1 MAYALIPDGFTLK
14 KVTKLQEQAVKS
26 HFGRERRGEYFTTL
40 LANPTG
46 PPIVAGI
53 VGLAAAPTILGL
65 IFDALSKQD
74 NGNGNGFKPPEKV
87 EYLTFVKD
95 FSEGFFELTG
105 AGKFAGDPFA
115 GEAKDFWDKYVTK

>member
-1 MAYALIPDGFTLK
+1 MASALIPDGFTLK
-14 KVTKLQEQAVKS
+14 KVTKLEAETVKS
-26 HFGRERRGEYFTTL
+26 HLGRERRGKYFTTL

-46 PPIVAGI
+46 PPLVAAI
-53 VGLAAAPTILGL
+53 IGLASAPTILGL

-95 FSEGFFELTG
+95 FTEGIFELTG

>member
-1 MAYALIPDGFTLK
+1 MASALIPDGFTLE
-14 KVTKLQEQAVKS
+14 KVTKQEAEAVKS
-26 HFGRERRGEYFTTL
+26 HLGRERRGKYFTTL

-46 PPIVAGI
+46 PPIVAALI
-53 VGLAAAPTILGL
+53 GLASAPTILGL
-65 IFDALSKQD
+65 IFAALSKQD

-95 FSEGFFELTG
+95 FTEGIFELTG

>member
-14 KVTKLQEQAVKS
+14 KVTKPEAEVVKS
-26 HFGRERRGEYFTTL
+26 HLGRERRGKYFTTL

-46 PPIVAGI
+46 PPIVAALI
-53 VGLAAAPTILGL
+53 GLASAPTILGL
-65 IFDALSKQD
+65 IFAALSKQD
-74 NGNGNGFKPPEKV
+74 PSVKQPEKV
-87 EYLTFVKD
+87 DYLTFVKD